1 MRNLSG
7 ASDSRLRLQ
16 FTIAFGTL
24 LGLLFPVLALAQ
36 EGPSLKIGYVDLQK
50 ALNQSE
56 AGEKAK
62 EEFKAEVEKM
72 EVSLQKR
79 KGEVEKLKE
88 EIEKKGLLLNEEER
102 EGLGRDYR
110 QKLRDFERLYKD
122 SQQEL
127 KIKDQ
132 NLTAK
137 LLEEL
142 YQIVQEIGE
151 KGGYTLILEGNNTVV
166 LYGAKAIDLTEE
178 VIETYNQKGSKYYK
192 KTAART
198 N

>member
-7 ASDSRLRLQ
+7 ASDSRLCLQ
-16 FTIAFGTL
+16 LTIVFGTL
-24 LGLLFPVLALAQ
+24 LGLLFPALALAQ
-36 EGPSLKIGYVDLQK
+36 EGPLLKIGYVDLQR
-50 ALNQSE
+50 ALTQSE

-62 EEFKAEVEKM
+62 AVFKAEVDKM
-72 EVSLQKR
+72 EASLQKR

-88 EIEKKGLLLNEEER
+88 ELEKKGLLLNEEER

-110 QKLRDFERLYKD
+110 QKLRDFESLYKA
-122 SQQEL
+122 SQEEL
-127 KIKDQ
+127 KIKDR
-132 NLTAK
+132 NLTAR

-166 LYGAKAIDLTEE
+166 IYGAKAIDLTEE
-178 VIETYNQKGSKYYK
+178 VIKTYNQKGSSFA
-192 KTAART
+192 KTAAR
-198 N
+198 NN